1 MHKESER
8 AIKCSSSIVP
18 LYCPNPL
25 CYFFSQKGR
34 RKSRYLTPVISFSL
48 SNSILICSTES
59 GYKESFELAN
69 HSMWNLLLLD
79 HYMVWFHI
87 SFRYLPTWPGM
98 KTSLNTEYKIAP
110 LLYHSLPTFLKIALK
125 TAWNYILGRKDQFI
139 VRLLHPKVS
148 SIRAVTVLFI
158 AVSPQALDKQLAHG
172 GSQSLNMC
180 WVTQLI
186 HILFKDALSL
196 GCNHDCHSVSNVL
209 VSLMIHLVYVTQ
221 CIPCPYICYRNIRV
235 AAPSFIIPTF
245 C

>member
-1 MHKESER
+1 MEPTSPRSLHGL
-8 AIKCSSSIVP
+8 VP
-18 LYCPNPL
+18 HFIQVSANMTWYED
-25 CYFFSQKGR
+25 FSQHWIQN
-34 RKSRYLTPVISFSL
+34 SPSSISFSDY
-48 SNSILICSTES
+48 I
-59 GYKESFELAN
+59 F
-69 HSMWNLLLLD
+69 
-79 HYMVWFHI
+79 
-87 SFRYLPTWPGM
+87 
-98 KTSLNTEYKIAP
+98 
-110 LLYHSLPTFLKIALK
+110 KIALK
-125 TAWNYILGRKDQFI
+125 TAWNYTLGRKDQFI

-186 HILFKDALSL
+186 HISFKDALSL

-235 AAPSFIIPTF
+235 AASSFIIPTF